1 MFVVL
6 GNLYIRQMLYQLPTS
21 RVCNFSIVFSCI
33 IDSILQYDGKLFCKA
48 FISALTGKLIFLS
61 YKCSNSGFSVTA
73 VFSSSLQSLLI
84 KTFLCLPLGS
94 KGVVPWTLPHS
105 MKTVSIFL
113 LYKLSRCTLSF
124 SSWAQWLYFRKCTF
138 TEFLPVFYFLHS
150 FCSSSAMCLQL

>member
-1 MFVVL
+1 MLADKRWEKWIVLPKICTFCSFFLLPCNIPLSMFVVL
-6 GNLYIRQMLYQLPTS
+6 GNLYIRQTLYQLPTS
-21 RVCNFSIVFSCI
+21 RVCNFSIVFPCI

-48 FISALTGKLIFLS
+48 FISALTGKLVFLS
-61 YKCSNSGFSVTA
+61 YKCNSNSAFSLTA
-73 VFSSSLQSLLI
+73 VFSSSLQSLFI

-124 SSWAQWLYFRKCTF
+124 S
-138 TEFLPVFYFLHS
+138 
-150 FCSSSAMCLQL
+150 